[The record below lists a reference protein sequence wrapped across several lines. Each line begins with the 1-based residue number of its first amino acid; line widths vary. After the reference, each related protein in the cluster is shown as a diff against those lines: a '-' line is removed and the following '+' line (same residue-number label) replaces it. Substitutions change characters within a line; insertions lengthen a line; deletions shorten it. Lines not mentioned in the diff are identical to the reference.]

1 MIEWDI
7 GPAAED
13 WSLPAS
19 GRRAII
25 WYRMLGDQ
33 RFFERKITAPRALQ
47 FTSMGQ
53 EAIPI
58 SSNEMRKIHR
68 GGEGSSSQ
76 SAAGRKVNVSQS
88 RREQP
93 VREPGKPGKA
103 PKEPKEKAKHP
114 ILRFIGRTIATLLCL
129 ALVAGLFA
137 ACSGSKDNNA
147 KADSKKVGIAVL
159 SENGAFTDM
168 RTGIE
173 SKLKEKYGDNVTCVY
188 KNAAGDAASLS
199 TIVSDFDNGDYDAVF
214 TIATPAT
221 QAFVN
226 QESETPCF
234 FCAVSDPV
242 AAKVMTALDTPDKNA
257 TGTSNAIPVSEIID
271 MGYKLTPDVKKWGF
285 IYSTSQVNAT
295 STVKAAEK
303 YLDSKKIAYAEK
315 TVENSADVKS
325 VTQSLIDG
333 GCDVIFV
340 PNDSVVQ
347 DGVSALTELCQ
358 EKKIPT
364 YCSSATTVASG
375 CTATLAI
382 DDKGIG
388 EKTAEMAIQYFDG
401 KKVAEIPAQVCGI
414 DYCSVNKTA
423 LAAGGLATPTK
434 DTVGYEVKVLEA
446 AK

>member
-1 MIEWDI
+1 M
-7 GPAAED
+7 
-13 WSLPAS
+13 
-19 GRRAII
+19 
-25 WYRMLGDQ
+25 MKK
-33 RFFERKITAPRALQ
+33 FF
-47 FTSMGQ
+47 
-53 EAIPI
+53 
-58 SSNEMRKIHR
+58 
-68 GGEGSSSQ
+68 
-76 SAAGRKVNVSQS
+76 
-88 RREQP
+88 
-93 VREPGKPGKA
+93 
-103 PKEPKEKAKHP
+103 
-114 ILRFIGRTIATLLCL
+114 ATLLCL

-226 QESETPCF
+226 LESETPCF

-257 TGTSNAIPVSEIID
+257 TGTSNAIPVSEIIN

-333 GCDVIFV
+333 
-340 PNDSVVQ
+340 
-347 DGVSALTELCQ
+347 GVSALTELCQ

>member
-1 MIEWDI
+1 M
-7 GPAAED
+7 
-13 WSLPAS
+13 
-19 GRRAII
+19 
-25 WYRMLGDQ
+25 MKK
-33 RFFERKITAPRALQ
+33 FF
-47 FTSMGQ
+47 
-53 EAIPI
+53 
-58 SSNEMRKIHR
+58 
-68 GGEGSSSQ
+68 
-76 SAAGRKVNVSQS
+76 
-88 RREQP
+88 
-93 VREPGKPGKA
+93 
-103 PKEPKEKAKHP
+103 
-114 ILRFIGRTIATLLCL
+114 ATLLCL

-137 ACSGSKDNNA
+137 ACSGSKDDTA

-226 QESETPCF
+226 QASETPCF